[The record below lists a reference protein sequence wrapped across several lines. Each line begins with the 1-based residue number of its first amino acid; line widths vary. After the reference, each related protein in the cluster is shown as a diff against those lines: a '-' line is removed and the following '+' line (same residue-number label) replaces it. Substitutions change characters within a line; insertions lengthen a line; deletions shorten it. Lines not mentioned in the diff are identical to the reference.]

1 MTGEDW
7 LREYEEAVASLP
19 TATPIAELTEAE
31 ARAAARR
38 AWNDEVEARADR
50 DLLLRAV
57 KKVRRALADKERCG
71 EPIIGLPALTP
82 EEAAAA
88 RDALLWHRRAFGLA
102 VDVPLHSLLR
112 EWVDMFDVT
121 RGLRGAGRPEWRP
134 GLFAAAFVL
143 CDWFAATRGRPPRA
157 MLYRKD
163 AEADVD
169 DWSAR
174 DDGVAYDP
182 SADVVWLA
190 AELVQLD
197 PTLADVDDEGRPLDQ
212 HQADNFIG
220 LWREARGL
228 SLARS
233 AS

>member
-1 MTGEDW
+1 MTREDW
-7 LREYEEAVASLP
+7 LREYEEALAALP
-19 TATPIAELTEAE
+19 TATPIVELTEAD
-31 ARAAARR
+31 ARAAAHR
-38 AWNDEVEARADR
+38 AWRDEVEARADR

-57 KKVRRALADKERCG
+57 KKVRRALADKERAG
-71 EPIIGLPALTP
+71 EPIIDLPALTP
-82 EEAAAA
+82 AEAAAA
-88 RDALLWHRRAFGLA
+88 RDALLWHSRAFGLA
-102 VDVPLHSLLR
+102 ANVPLHGLLR
-112 EWVDMFDVT
+112 QWVDMFDVT

-134 GLFAAAFVL
+134 GLFTAAFVL

-163 AEADVD
+163 ANADVD

-174 DDGVAYDP
+174 EDGVAYDP
-182 SADVVWLA
+182 SADVLWLA
-190 AELVQLD
+190 AELVRLD
-197 PTLADVDDEGRPLDQ
+197 KTLEDVDGEGRPLDQ

-228 SLARS
+228 SRSRS

>member
-1 MTGEDW
+1 MTNEDW
-7 LREYEEAVASLP
+7 LREYEEAVSSLP
-19 TATPIAELTEAE
+19 AATPIAELSEDD

-38 AWNDEVEARADR
+38 AWSDEIDARADR
-50 DLLLRAV
+50 DLLLSAV
-57 KKVRRALADKERCG
+57 KKVRRALGDKERAG
-71 EPIIGLPALTP
+71 EAISQLPTLTP
-82 EEAAAA
+82 EEATAA
-88 RDALLWHRRAFGLA
+88 RDGLLWHRRAFGLPA
-102 VDVPLHSLLR
+102 GVPLHSLLR
-112 EWVDMFDVT
+112 QWVDMFDVS

-143 CDWFAATRGRPPRA
+143 CDWFTATRGRPPRA

-163 AEADVD
+163 ADADVD

-174 DDGVAYDP
+174 EDGVAYDP
-182 SADVVWLA
+182 SADVLWLA
-190 AELVQLD
+190 AELVRLD
-197 PTLADVDDEGRPLDQ
+197 PTLDDVDDDGRPLDQ

-228 SLARS
+228 SRSRS